1 MKAKRI
7 MGFFLSLVMFTAYL
21 PLNPIASYANDGDVT
36 INEENFPDEN
46 FRKYVRKNFDNDG
59 NGILSKDEC
68 DNVKEISINVY
79 PVNSL
84 NGIEHFENLTI
95 LNCYNNK
102 LTSLDVSKNT
112 KLTYLNC
119 WGNQLKELNVSGN
132 PALATLNCS
141 NNKLTS
147 LDVSNNKE
155 LKELN
160 CFENQIT
167 DLNVSGASALA
178 KLNCRSNKLTSLDVS
193 KNLELADLYCGYN
206 QLTSLDVSNNK
217 KLENLSCFFTQLTG
231 LDVSGNPALTNLDCN
246 NNQLTSLDVSK
257 NTALTNLY
265 CYNNQLKEKLDLKW
279 NPKLTELYCNKNQ
292 LTELNVSD
300 NPELKDLNCSQNKL
314 EKLDV
319 SNNTALSY
327 LYGRKNPLTSVKLI
341 DKEYEEKD
349 FKPITYTV
357 EVEKG
362 SKKIPF
368 SKLPPEFNKTRIKPN
383 VKLEEDGFTWDGQAN
398 PIKFKYKLYEN
409 SNEFVDAEITVISKY
424 WTVTFETEDE
434 TKGTVDAKNTVY
446 VLKTETK
453 TLADITAPEVTAKE
467 GYEFDKWEPTLDKN
481 TAIDKDLTVKAH
493 FKQKEVPVP
502 TPIDPKVIGPVDP
515 QDPNGGKPA
524 DVSKYYTVTFETE
537 DETKGTVNAKNT
549 VYVLKTE
556 TKTLAD
562 ITAPEVTAKE
572 GYEFDKWEPTLDK
585 NTAIDKDLKVKAR
598 FKQKEAPVPTPTDK
612 KVIGPVDPKDPNGEK
627 PADTSKYFTVTFKSE
642 DETKG
647 TVDAKNT
654 VYVLKT
660 ETKTLADITAP
671 EVTAKEGYEFD
682 KWEPALTNA
691 TTINKD
697 MTVTAYFKKV
707 KKNSDNK
714 KPQGAKNGKFPKTAN
729 SINIAF
735 NTAFMILSGA
745 LLVLAVKKRKKS

>member
-1 MKAKRI
+1 M
-7 MGFFLSLVMFTAYL
+7 
-21 PLNPIASYANDGDVT
+21 
-36 INEENFPDEN
+36 
-46 FRKYVRKNFDNDG
+46 
-59 NGILSKDEC
+59 
-68 DNVKEISINVY
+68 
-79 PVNSL
+79 
-84 NGIEHFENLTI
+84 
-95 LNCYNNK
+95 
-102 LTSLDVSKNT
+102 
-112 KLTYLNC
+112 
-119 WGNQLKELNVSGN
+119 
-132 PALATLNCS
+132 
-141 NNKLTS
+141 
-147 LDVSNNKE
+147 
-155 LKELN
+155 
-160 CFENQIT
+160 
-167 DLNVSGASALA
+167 
-178 KLNCRSNKLTSLDVS
+178 
-193 KNLELADLYCGYN
+193 
-206 QLTSLDVSNNK
+206 
-217 KLENLSCFFTQLTG
+217 FFTQLTG

-246 NNQLTSLDVSK
+246 NNQLTSLDVSKNTALTNLNCYNTQLTSLDVSKNTALTYLNCCENQLTSLDVSNNKKLTKLCCWENQLTSLDVSK

-572 GYEFDKWEPTLDK
+572 GYEFDKWEP
-585 NTAIDKDLKVKAR
+585 
-598 FKQKEAPVPTPTDK
+598 
-612 KVIGPVDPKDPNGEK
+612 
-627 PADTSKYFTVTFKSE
+627 
-642 DETKG
+642 
-647 TVDAKNT
+647 
-654 VYVLKT
+654 
-660 ETKTLADITAP
+660 
-671 EVTAKEGYEFD
+671 
-682 KWEPALTNA
+682 ALTNA